1 MKAKEVEEI
10 ARRLSDTYGVHLTKS
25 SMFNKLHK
33 INQQKIRKKVY
44 ELQQN
49 LSIG

>member
-10 ARRLSDTYGVHLTKS
+10 ARRLSDSHGIHLTKS
-25 SMFNKLHK
+25 SMFNQLHK
-33 INQQKIRKKVY
+33 IDQQKIRQKIY
-44 ELQQN
+44 EMQHN

>member
-10 ARRLSDTYGVHLTKS
+10 ARRLSDTYGIRLTKS
-25 SMFNKLHK
+25 SMFNQLHR
-33 INQQKIRKKVY
+33 IDQQKIRKKVY
-44 ELQQN
+44 ELQHN